1 MAPSGRTIG
10 VMAPAAYL
18 FEAELVD
25 YRGVGARL
33 ALAPEDTLE
42 SLHELLRDAFGWDDP
57 HLYSF
62 WLDGDFWGDPAT
74 EYTSPD
80 AIEEGQRSAVVAL
93 AELGLEPGR
102 RLAYIFDFGDEWRV
116 LLRMADI
123 AAAEEPLPRIVE
135 TRGEPPP
142 QYPPFDEDEN
152 GGSE

>member
-1 MAPSGRTIG
+1 METD
-10 VMAPAAYL
+10 AYL

-57 HLYSF
+57 PLYSF
-62 WLDGDFWGDPAT
+62 RLDGNFWGDSAT

-80 AIEEGQRSAVVAL
+80 AIEEGQGSAIVAL
-93 AELGLEPGR
+93 AELGLEAGR
-102 RLAYIFDFGDEWRV
+102 KLAYVFDFGDEWRV
-116 LLRMADI
+116 LLRVADVG
-123 AAAEEPLPRIVE
+123 AVEEPLPRIVE